1 MISLWEVRYEDKVD
15 GEILWSRSPKKSP
28 SFQHCVSLSIYERI
42 TSFFSSVQAKHIIC
56 EMFAAY
62 FLLFYLEKK
71 SMRYFLYKLL
81 EFLFILFL
89 CVLLTRIYF
98 FNEKLQLNVK
108 SYWQLCSQAK
118 QAQSRIVKHLMWTLD
133 VTGESV
139 YETHRATRTSS
150 SGSAVCL
157 CLAGGICTACKFT
170 SDWSTE
176 SGSETRQAAKMSPLL
191 NPETLGVWVLFK

>member
-1 MISLWEVRYEDKVD
+1 MD
-15 GEILWSRSPKKSP
+15 GEIVWSRSPKKSP

-56 EMFAAY
+56 EMFGAS

-108 SYWQLCSQAK
+108 SSRQLCSQAK
-118 QAQSRIVKHLMWTLD
+118 QAQSRIVKLLMWTLD

-139 YETHRATRTSS
+139 YETHRATRISS
-150 SGSAVCL
+150 SGSAVVC
-157 CLAGGICTACKFT
+157 A
-170 SDWSTE
+170 
-176 SGSETRQAAKMSPLL
+176 
-191 NPETLGVWVLFK
+191 